1 MFIGHFA
8 VAFAGKRFAPKTS
21 LATLIAAALLL
32 DLLWPLFLL
41 LRWERVRRVP
51 GDTAFTPLNFVS
63 YPLSHSLVAALGWA
77 TLFALVY
84 YVSRRYA
91 AGAIAIWIAV
101 VSHWL
106 LDFVTHRA
114 DLPLYPGSA
123 LFGLGLWN
131 SVWATVLVEGLMF
144 AIAVWIYVRVTRA
157 NDQIGRWGW
166 RAFVSALTLVYLANM
181 FTEPPSEVKPLAIGT
196 LLLFLLVLAWAW
208 WVDRHR
214 QVRTLKAPN

>member
-32 DLLWPLFLL
+32 DLLWPIFLL
-41 LRWERVRRVP
+41 LHWERVRRVP

-84 YVSRRYA
+84 YVIRRYA

-166 RAFVSALTLVYLANM
+166 RAFVLALTLVYLANM

-196 LLLFLLVLAWAW
+196 LLLFLLVLVWAW

>member
-21 LATLIAAALLL
+21 LATLIAAAQLL
-32 DLLWPLFLL
+32 DLLWPIFLL
-41 LRWERVRRVP
+41 LRWERVTRVP

-63 YPLSHSLVAALGWA
+63 YPLSHSLLAALGWA

-84 YVSRRYA
+84 YVIRRYA
-91 AGAIAIWIAV
+91 AGAVAIWIAV

-114 DLPLYPGSA
+114 DLPLYPGSR

-166 RAFVSALTLVYLANM
+166 RAFVSVLTIVYLANM
-181 FTEPPSEVKPLAIGT
+181 FTEPPAEVKPLAIGT
-196 LLLFLLVLAWAW
+196 LVLFLLLLVWAG

>member
-32 DLLWPLFLL
+32 DLLWPIFLL
-41 LRWERVRRVP
+41 LQWERVKRAP

-84 YVSRRYA
+84 YVIRRYA

-131 SVWATVLVEGLMF
+131 SVWATVVVEGLMF

-166 RAFVSALTLVYLANM
+166 RAFVLVISLVYVANM

-208 WVDRHR
+208 WIDRHR